1 MAIPNYYSY
10 KKIYTS
16 GDMFTLT
23 GSDFNGFVEKVN
35 GVATEV
41 STGKTLTPK
50 STYRTDQFYTDYFR
64 DRVVGDFNLALPNN
78 LDKCLFALNDNFNYD
93 LFKFKLEKLRENNT
107 YVYSKLFIPSNKLPA
122 ATSLRYATVTSVSA
136 TEFEIGISDSA
147 TPTFSANSRFENNNY
162 LSAFGN
168 IVAATAQTNIAPVSG
183 EFSLFAITKTNLL
196 CLTGDNGGLK
206 VVEDTTGYE
215 SQNND
220 LSFKELGGITST
232 KDFLYISDTGNN
244 VILKYDI
251 AGYSNNDSS
260 LRFRRNYIE
269 LVGGFGGATRQ
280 TKFNRPTFLASAGT
294 QLAVF
299 DSGNKNI
306 KIFDVN
312 LNFITRISSV
322 ELGKETFGAMGF
334 DPDFKSLY
342 VITYRDITTN
352 KISVRTPFLYR
363 FSGANYRFSEK
374 FTLNDKLGLNEKIN
388 SLTFSGTDSNYW
400 YFGTDKTVYKKFKT
414 RPVEIIGKFR
424 TQRLYLLN
432 FTETTE
438 EIALE
443 VVIKNKKVEVNTI
456 NNRWNFININYSN
469 ADFIWNIGV
478 EVEVENVNQATD
490 VAPSNIPTTAAV
502 DGLLDDKIT
511 SFSIFPGV
519 GSADRVI
526 MLTTGRLFFFNEPTQ
541 DAYQRVIK
549 DVNYN
554 NYGSAAFS
562 LNSDSFIQKSVVNT
576 ELFKV
581 VNDTIAIKNN
591 IIGRFAGKFVNDVLE
606 LDDYSYEIDFK
617 QLLTKEIE
625 NLYVHGNEEN
635 LAGTLNRCFELVFNL
650 QQKVMNIVQ
659 VNTEANLQPS
669 YTQHSII
676 EI

>member
-23 GSDFNGFVEKVN
+23 GSDFYGFAETVDGLAK
-35 GVATEV
+35 EV

-50 STYRTDQFYTDYFR
+50 GTYRTDQFYTSYFR
-64 DRVVGDFNLALPNN
+64 DRVVADFDLELPNTQN
-78 LDKCLFALNDNFNYD
+78 ECLFALNDNFNYE
-93 LFKFKLEKLRENNT
+93 LFKFKLDKLRENNT
-107 YVYSKLFIPSNKLPA
+107 YVYSKLFIPSNKLPF
-122 ATSLRYATVTSVSA
+122 ATSLRYASVSSVSA
-136 TEFEIGISDSA
+136 TEFEIGISDSS
-147 TPTFSANSRFENNNY
+147 TPAFSANSRFENNNY

-168 IVAATAQTNIAPVSG
+168 VVAATAQTNIEPLNG

-196 CLTGDNGGLK
+196 CLTGDNTALT

-220 LSFKELGGITST
+220 LSFSELGGITST

-244 VILKYDI
+244 VVLKYDI

-280 TKFNRPTFLASAGT
+280 TKFNKPTFLAANDSE
-294 QLAVF
+294 LAVF

-306 KIFDVN
+306 KIFDGDF
-312 LNFITRISSV
+312 NFITRITSV
-322 ELGKETFGAMGF
+322 ELSKETFGAMGF
-334 DPDFKSLY
+334 DPDFNSLY

-352 KISVRTPFLYR
+352 KITIRTPFLYR
-363 FSGANYRFSEK
+363 FSGDNYRFSEK
-374 FTLNDKLGLNEKIN
+374 FTLNDTLGLNEKVN

-424 TQRLYLLN
+424 TQRLYLLD

-438 EIALE
+438 EIVLE
-443 VVIKNKKVEVNTI
+443 EVLENKEVAVNTI
-456 NNRWNFININYSN
+456 NNRWNFINIDYSN
-469 ADFIWNIGV
+469 ADFIWNLGI
-478 EVEVENVNQATD
+478 EIEVENVNQATD
-490 VAPSNIPTTAAV
+490 AAPSSIPTTAAV

-519 GSADRVI
+519 SSSDRAI

-541 DAYQRVIK
+541 NAYQRVIK

-562 LNSDSFIQKSVVNT
+562 LNTDSFIQNSVVNT

-581 VNDTIAIKNN
+581 INDTIAIKNN
-591 IIGRFAGKFVNDVLE
+591 IIGRFTGKFVNDILE
-606 LDDYSYEIDFK
+606 LDDYNYEIDFK
-617 QLLTKEIE
+617 QLLNQEIE

-635 LAGTLNRCFELVFNL
+635 LTGTLNRCFELIFNL
-650 QQKVMNIVQ
+650 QQKIMNTVQ
-659 VNTEANLQPS
+659 VNVEADVQPVFNKDAL
-669 YTQHSII
+669 TNI
-676 EI
+676 

>member
-23 GSDFNGFVEKVN
+23 GSDFYGFSETVDGLAK
-35 GVATEV
+35 EV

-50 STYRTDQFYTDYFR
+50 GTYRTDQFYTSYFR
-64 DRVVGDFNLALPNN
+64 DRVVADFDLKLPNAHN
-78 LDKCLFALNDNFNYD
+78 ECLFALNDNFNYK
-93 LFKFKLEKLRENNT
+93 LFKLKLDKLRENNT
-107 YVYSKLFIPSNKLPA
+107 YVYSKLFIPSNKLPF
-122 ATSLRYATVTSVSA
+122 ATSLRYASVSSVSA
-136 TEFEIGISDSA
+136 TEFEIGISDSS
-147 TPTFSANSRFENNNY
+147 TPTFSANSRFENNYY

-168 IVAATAQTNIAPVSG
+168 IVAATAQTNLEPLSG

-196 CLTGDNGGLK
+196 CLTGDNTALT

-220 LSFKELGGITST
+220 LSFNELGGITST
-232 KDFLYISDTGNN
+232 KDLLYISDTGNN
-244 VILKYDI
+244 VVLKYDI

-269 LVGGFGGATRQ
+269 LVGGFGGSTRQ
-280 TKFNRPTFLASAGT
+280 TKFNKPTFLAANDSE
-294 QLAVF
+294 LAVF

-306 KIFDVN
+306 KIFDGDF
-312 LNFITRISSV
+312 NFITRITSV

-334 DPDFKSLY
+334 DPDFNSLY

-352 KISVRTPFLYR
+352 RITVRTPFLYR
-363 FSGANYRFSEK
+363 FSGTNYRFSEK
-374 FTLNDKLGLNEKIN
+374 FTLNDTLGLNEKVN

-424 TQRLYLLN
+424 TQRLYLLD

-438 EIALE
+438 EEVLE
-443 VVIKNKKVEVNTI
+443 EVIDNKEVAVNTI
-456 NNRWNFININYSN
+456 NNRWNFINIDYSN

-478 EVEVENVNQATD
+478 EVEVENVSQATD
-490 VAPSNIPTTAAV
+490 ATSNIPTTAAV
-502 DGLLDDKIT
+502 NGLLDDKIT
-511 SFSIFPGV
+511 SFSIFPGL
-519 GSADRVI
+519 SSTDRAI
-526 MLTTGRLFFFNEPTQ
+526 MLTTGRLFFFDEPTQ

-562 LNSDSFIQKSVVNT
+562 LNTDSFIQNSVVNT

-581 VNDTIAIKNN
+581 INDTIAIKNN
-591 IIGRFAGKFVNDVLE
+591 IIGRFSGKFVNDILE
-606 LDDYSYEIDFK
+606 LDDYNYEIDFK
-617 QLLTKEIE
+617 QLLNQEIE

-635 LAGTLNRCFELVFNL
+635 LTGTLNRCFELILNL
-650 QQKVMNIVQ
+650 QQKIMNTVQ
-659 VNTEANLQPS
+659 VNVEADVQPI
-669 YTQHSII
+669 YNKDALTNI
-676 EI
+676 

>member
-23 GSDFNGFVEKVN
+23 GSDFYGFAETVDGLAK
-35 GVATEV
+35 EV

-50 STYRTDQFYTDYFR
+50 GTYRTDQFYTSYFR
-64 DRVVGDFNLALPNN
+64 DRVVADFDLKLPNAHN
-78 LDKCLFALNDNFNYD
+78 ECLFALNDNFNYK
-93 LFKFKLEKLRENNT
+93 LFKLKLDKLRENNT
-107 YVYSKLFIPSNKLPA
+107 YVYSKLFIPSNKLPF
-122 ATSLRYATVTSVSA
+122 ATSLRYASVSSVSA
-136 TEFEIGISDSA
+136 TEFEIGISDSS
-147 TPTFSANSRFENNNY
+147 TPTFSANSRFENNYY

-168 IVAATAQTNIAPVSG
+168 IVAATAQTNLEPLSG

-196 CLTGDNGGLK
+196 CLTGDNTALT

-220 LSFKELGGITST
+220 LSFNELGGITST
-232 KDFLYISDTGNN
+232 KDLLYISDTGNN
-244 VILKYDI
+244 VVLKYDI

-269 LVGGFGGATRQ
+269 LVGGFGGSTRQ
-280 TKFNRPTFLASAGT
+280 TKFNKPTFLAANDSE
-294 QLAVF
+294 LAVF

-306 KIFDVN
+306 KIFDGDF
-312 LNFITRISSV
+312 NFITRITSV

-334 DPDFKSLY
+334 DPDFNSLY

-352 KISVRTPFLYR
+352 RITVRTPFLYR
-363 FSGANYRFSEK
+363 FSGTNYRFSEK
-374 FTLNDKLGLNEKIN
+374 FTLNDTLGLNEKVN

-424 TQRLYLLN
+424 TQRLYLLD

-438 EIALE
+438 EEVLE
-443 VVIKNKKVEVNTI
+443 EVIDNKEVAVNTI
-456 NNRWNFININYSN
+456 NNRWNFINIDYSN

-478 EVEVENVNQATD
+478 EVEVENVSQATD
-490 VAPSNIPTTAAV
+490 ATSNIPTTAAV
-502 DGLLDDKIT
+502 NGLLDDKIT
-511 SFSIFPGV
+511 SFSIFPGL
-519 GSADRVI
+519 SSTDRAI
-526 MLTTGRLFFFNEPTQ
+526 MLTTGRLFFFDEPTQ

-562 LNSDSFIQKSVVNT
+562 LNTDSFIQNSVVNT

-581 VNDTIAIKNN
+581 INDTIAIKNN
-591 IIGRFAGKFVNDVLE
+591 IIGRFSGKFVNDILE
-606 LDDYSYEIDFK
+606 LDDYNYEIDFK
-617 QLLTKEIE
+617 QLLNQEIE

-635 LAGTLNRCFELVFNL
+635 LTGTLNRCFELILNL
-650 QQKVMNIVQ
+650 QQKIMNTVQ
-659 VNTEANLQPS
+659 VNVEADVQPI
-669 YTQHSII
+669 YNKDALTNI
-676 EI
+676 